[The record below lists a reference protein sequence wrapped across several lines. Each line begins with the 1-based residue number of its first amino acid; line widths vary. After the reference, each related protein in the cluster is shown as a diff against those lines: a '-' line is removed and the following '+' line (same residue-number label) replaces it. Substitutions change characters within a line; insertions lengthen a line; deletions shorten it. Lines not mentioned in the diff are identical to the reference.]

1 MEQGNRNDKCTLKK
15 IYEDGNK
22 RNLQTTPYRSIIKKE
37 NLGHFMT
44 MEVPTR
50 EVIAPPRPL
59 PSRSLSRLLS
69 PFPPPPSFQLTSLIL
84 LSTDIFIL
92 LLSLV

>member
-1 MEQGNRNDKCTLKK
+1 MEQENRNDKCTLKK

-50 EVIAPPRPL
+50 DVIAPPRPL
-59 PSRSLSRLLS
+59 PSPRSLSRLLS
-69 PFPPPPSFQLTSLIL
+69 PFPPPLPFNLPPLFSFLPISL
-84 LSTDIFIL
+84 FCY
-92 LLSLV
+92 